1 MSRKELVDAY
11 LDRRISRRHFVK
23 RLMDLGVSL
32 VAAGAFAQALATDS
46 WAQTTAQAVKGCG
59 PGSVDP
65 KGLSCPPNP
74 KITGLTPAPDSQ
86 IRDRTPLIRAR
97 VWDSQ
102 TELTKSNIRL
112 FLDGNERFA
121 FTYDQVRDIFRFQ
134 VQAQLAFGRH
144 TVNLSARDAQGNRTI
159 KVWSFRV
166 VRP

>member
-23 RLMDLGVSL
+23 RLIDLGVSV

-46 WAQTTAQAVKGCG
+46 WAQTAPQAVKGCG

-65 KGLSCPPNP
+65 KGLSCPPEPRIIVLDPN
-74 KITGLTPAPDSQ
+74 PDSQ
-86 IRDRTPLIRAR
+86 ITDRTPVIRAR

-112 FLDGNERFA
+112 FFDGRERVG
-121 FTYDQVRDIFRFQ
+121 FTYDQVRDILRYE
-134 VQAQLAFGRH
+134 VKRGLSFGRH
-144 TVNLSARDAQGNRTI
+144 NVKISVRDGGGNQTI
-159 KVWSFRV
+159 KLWSFRV
-166 VRP
+166 IQR